1 MVFATII
8 KMNLTDVTVRA
19 EYTPNPNSLKFIC
32 SEVIYPYHNSL
43 SYINVNEAKAA
54 ANTLA
59 EKLFAIEGVVKVFLM
74 NNFVTIDKQ
83 DHINWKDIHL
93 DIKEIIK
100 ASLDEMHK
108 WAEEHKPEPS
118 EFTMGSDTD
127 ARARIETVLN
137 KIRPALVADGGNIE
151 FVDLVNKDARLRMV
165 GACGTCPSALMTMK
179 MGVERALVAELPDLI
194 DTVTQVF

>member
-1 MVFATII
+1 
-8 KMNLTDVTVRA
+8 MNLTDVTVRA

-43 SYINVNEAKAA
+43 SYLNVNEAKTAG
-54 ANTLA
+54 NKLA
-59 EKLFAIEGVVKVFLM
+59 ENLFAIEGVIKVFIM

-93 DIKEIIK
+93 EIKDIIK
-100 ASLDEMHK
+100 ANLDEMHK
-108 WAEEHKPEPS
+108 WSEANKPPEPELS
-118 EFTMGSDTD
+118 GDADSDS
-127 ARARIETVLN
+127 RARIEAVLN

-151 FVDLVNKDARLRMV
+151 FVDLVGKDARLRMV

-179 MGVERALVAELPDLI
+179 MGVERALISEVPDLVES
-194 DTVTQVF
+194 VTQVF